1 MLGSLGLVAFF
12 VFLGGLVFKV
22 SSWFRC
28 SLRGEK
34 EGFKRFVLGF
44 SSLGKALFSPKIG
57 IILKVLLLDG
67 ILQRRTLKES
77 LYRWLMHVLI
87 YWGFAL
93 LIITHALGKLVFE
106 DYVST
111 AFPHALLRDLFGSMV
126 LVGLGM
132 AIWRRLRKAPTLRT
146 SRMDLYAIVA
156 VLVIVFSGFLLKG
169 VKIISYNNYS
179 RMVDEYASFGSEE
192 EAKALEA
199 YWVKRMGLV
208 SPEKVEEALVAKG
221 EEIHQSQCA
230 FCHANPRW
238 SFLSYGL
245 SRTFVPLASGFDRV
259 NFTEKLW
266 WVHILICLIALAI
279 LPFTKFL
286 HLISVPLSLVINAL
300 WDPKRSNFLNLK
312 TKQMIEL
319 DACVHCG
326 TCTLK
331 CAVLDAEKPLG
342 NIRVLPSEKIEPLK
356 RLVSKRKLSQ
366 TELQEILQGVY
377 LCTNCLRCTVSCPSG
392 INLQELWFE
401 AREALFERGLLE
413 PALLSPLSF
422 YRGLRAEELEE
433 KYEKPILEIKEKLLR
448 RFEPKDNVFQMP
460 EEKEFEFYEASFRGC
475 FTCQTCTNVCPVVF
489 QYERPE
495 EVLGFLPHQIMRL
508 CAMGLKEAVYGS
520 EMLLSCLTCYKCQE
534 ACPQGV
540 MVTDILMGLKMEAL
554 KALKEEERDEI
565 RSISGV

>member
-1 MLGSLGLVAFF
+1 MLGILALFAFF
-12 VFLGGLVFKV
+12 VFLGGLVFKL
-22 SSWFRC
+22 SSWFRS
-28 SLRGEK
+28 SLRGER
-34 EGFKRFVLGF
+34 EGFKRFVIGF
-44 SSLGKALFSPKIG
+44 LSLGRALFSAKLG
-57 IILKVLLLDG
+57 LILKVLLLDG

-77 LYRWLMHVLI
+77 PYRWLMHVLI

-106 DYVST
+106 DYIST
-111 AFPHALLRDLFGSMV
+111 TFPHALLRDLFGSIV
-126 LVGLGM
+126 LVGVGM
-132 AIWRRLRKAPTLRT
+132 AIWRRIRKAPTLRT
-146 SRMDLYAIVA
+146 SRMDLYAIAA
-156 VLVIVFSGFLLKG
+156 VLVIVFSGFFLKG
-169 VKIISYNNYS
+169 AKIISYKDYL
-179 RMVDEYASFGSEE
+179 RMVEEYGSVGSEE
-192 EAKALEA
+192 ESKALEA
-199 YWVKRMGLV
+199 YWVKKMGLV
-208 SPEKVEEALVAKG
+208 SPREIEEALVAKG
-221 EEIHQSQCA
+221 EEIHQFQCA

-245 SRTFVPLASGFDRV
+245 SRTLVPFAGGLDRV
-259 NFTEKLW
+259 NFTAKLW

-300 WDPKRSNFLNLK
+300 WDPKRSNSLNLK

-401 AREALFERGLLE
+401 AREALFERGLWE

-422 YRGLRAEELEE
+422 YRGLRAEELGER
-433 KYEKPILEIKEKLLR
+433 YDKPILEIKEKLSR
-448 RFEPKDNVFQMP
+448 RFEPKDNVLQIS
-460 EEKEFEFYEASFRGC
+460 EEKGLEFCEATFRGC
-475 FTCQTCTNVCPVVF
+475 FACQTCTNVCPVVF
-489 QYERPE
+489 QYEKPE

-540 MVTDILMGLKMEAL
+540 MVTDILMVLKMETL
-554 KALKEEERDEI
+554 KALREERNEI
-565 RSISGV
+565 RAISGV

>member
-1 MLGSLGLVAFF
+1 MLGALALVAFF

-28 SLRGEK
+28 SLRGK
-34 EGFKRFVLGF
+34 GEGFKRFVLGF

-57 IILKVLLLDG
+57 IILKVLILDG

-77 LYRWLMHVLI
+77 PYRWLMHVLI

-93 LIITHALGKLVFE
+93 LIITHALGKLLFE
-106 DYVST
+106 GYVST
-111 AFPHALLRDLFGSMV
+111 ALPYVFLRDLFGSMV

-132 AIWRRLRKAPTLRT
+132 AIWRRIRKAPPLKT
-146 SRMDLYAIVA
+146 SRMDLYALIA

-169 VKIISYNNYS
+169 AKIISYKNYL
-179 RMVDEYASFGSEE
+179 RMIDQYASLASEGE
-192 EAKALEA
+192 SEALEA

-208 SPEKVEEALVAKG
+208 SPREVEEALVAKG
-221 EEIHQSQCA
+221 EEIHQFQCA
-230 FCHANPRW
+230 LCHTNSRW
-238 SFLSYGL
+238 AFVSYGL
-245 SRTFVPLASGFDRV
+245 SRALVPFASGFDRV

-266 WVHILICLIALAI
+266 WVHIAICLIALAI

-300 WDPKRSNFLNLK
+300 WDPKRSHPLNLK

-326 TCTLK
+326 SCTLK
-331 CAVLDAEKPLG
+331 CAVLGAERVLG
-342 NIRVLPSEKIEPLK
+342 NIRILPSEKIEPLK
-356 RLVSKRKLSQ
+356 RLVSKRGLSQ
-366 TELQEILQGVY
+366 RELEEILQGVY

-401 AREALFERGLLE
+401 AREALFERGLSE
-413 PALLSPLSF
+413 TALLSPLSF
-422 YRGLRAEELEE
+422 YRGLRAEELGEG
-433 KYEKPILEIKEKLLR
+433 YEKPILEIKGKLYR
-448 RFEPKDNVFQMP
+448 RFGLKDSVLRIP
-460 EEKEFEFYEASFRGC
+460 EERGLELYEKSLMGC
-475 FTCQTCTNVCPVVF
+475 FACQTCTNVCPVVF

-495 EVLGFLPHQIMRL
+495 EALGFLPHQIMRL
-508 CAMGLKEAVYGS
+508 CLLGFKEAVYGS

-540 MVTDILMGLKMEAL
+540 TVTDILMGLKMEAL
-554 KALKEEERDEI
+554 KALKEERDEI
-565 RSISGV
+565 RFVSGV